1 MQSQSPGQPARQPR
15 LASALNQFA
24 EAFRQHWLSIIVSL
38 LLIYVGLPFL
48 APVLKKAGADGLAQA
63 IYQPYKFV
71 CHTYAFRSFF
81 LFGDQLVYPRGEGEG
96 EFERAT
102 GINPLTPRGLLEA
115 RDFQGNERV
124 GYKVA
129 LCQRDIAIYLSMAIN
144 GMIFGMA
151 RRRIRRPIPWPVFVL
166 IGLAPIAI
174 DGFSQLLSQPPLA
187 ILPFRE
193 STWALRVLTGALFG
207 AAIAWLAFP
216 LIESSFAAEERLARV
231 VSTPNSDAPYTPRST
246 S

>member
-1 MQSQSPGQPARQPR
+1 M
-15 LASALNQFA
+15 
-24 EAFRQHWLSIIVSL
+24 IVGML
-38 LLIYVGLPFL
+38 LVYTSLPFL

-81 LFGDQLVYPRGEGEG
+81 LFGEQFVYSRGEGEG

-102 GINPLTPRGLLEA
+102 GINPMTPAGLFEA

-129 LCQRDIAIYLSMAIN
+129 LCQRDIAIYLSMAVN
-144 GMIFGMA
+144 GMIFA
-151 RRRIRRPIPWPVFVL
+151 VVRRRARRPIPWLLFVL
-166 IGLAPIAI
+166 IGLLPIAI

-193 STWALRVLTGALFG
+193 SNWVLRVLTGALFG
-207 AAIAWLAFP
+207 TSVAWLVFP
-216 LIESSFAAEERLARV
+216 LIEASFAAEPRV
-231 VSTPNSDAPYTPRST
+231 IHPLPNPNP
-246 S
+246 

>member
-1 MQSQSPGQPARQPR
+1 M
-15 LASALNQFA
+15 
-24 EAFRQHWLSIIVSL
+24 IVGML
-38 LLIYVGLPFL
+38 LVYVGLPFL

-81 LFGDQLVYPRGEGEG
+81 LFGEQVVYARGEGEG

-102 GINPLTPRGLLEA
+102 GINPMTPAGLFQA

-129 LCQRDIAIYLSMAIN
+129 LCQRDIAIYLSIAVN
-144 GMIFGMA
+144 GMIFA
-151 RRRIRRPIPWPVFVL
+151 VVRRRASRPIPWLLFVL
-166 IGLAPIAI
+166 IGVLPIGL

-193 STWALRVLTGALFG
+193 STWHLRVLTGALFG
-207 AAIAWLAFP
+207 VGVAWLAFP
-216 LIESSFAAEERLARV
+216 LIEASFATEPRV
-231 VSTPNSDAPYTPRST
+231 LDPLPKPNP
-246 S
+246 